1 MKKLLVV
8 DDTEQVHEAVHLILD
23 GKFEI
28 FSASCRREALSLFN
42 LQEPDVILLDIEFNA
57 VPEGWEILKEIRQKD
72 RDVPIFIMSANGFY
86 REHPLVSETNG
97 FIEKPFSL
105 EAFTKVLNGK
115 EAV

>member
-1 MKKLLVV
+1 MKRLLVI
-8 DDTEQVHEAVHLILD
+8 DDSEQVREAVHLILD

-28 FSASCRREALSLFN
+28 SDASCRAEALNIFK
-42 LQEPDVILLDIEFNA
+42 LQRPDYILLDIEFGA

-72 RDVPIFIMSANGFY
+72 REVPIFLMSANGFY
-86 REHPLVSETNG
+86 QEHPLVSETNG

>member
-8 DDTEQVHEAVHLILD
+8 DDSEQIHEAVHLILD

-28 FSASCRREALSLFN
+28 FSASCRREALKLFDS
-42 LQEPDVILLDIEFNA
+42 QRPDCILLDIEFNS
-57 VPEGWEILKEIRQKD
+57 VPEGWEILKEIRKKD
-72 RDVPIFIMSANGFY
+72 REVPIFIMSANGFY

-105 EAFTKVLNGK
+105 EALTKILNGK
-115 EAV
+115 EAI